1 MPTLLNRRG
10 LMFVLSS
17 PSGAGKTT
25 LSHRLMEAEKDI
37 EMSVSVTTRVPRH
50 GENDHVD
57 YHFISKPEF
66 QRRAAANELLE
77 WAEVFGNDY
86 GTPRQPVEAALAGGR
101 DVLFDIDWQGTRQ
114 LKSSSAPD
122 LVTVFILPPSAAALR
137 DRLMKRA
144 TDSADVV
151 GARMAKAASEISHWD
166 EYDYIIVN
174 DDLDASLAAIRAILQ
189 AERLK
194 RQRRLKGLTGLV
206 ERLDAQLAKMS
217 AKP

>member
-1 MPTLLNRRG
+1 MPTVLARRG

-25 LSHRLMEAEKDI
+25 LSHMLLEAESGID
-37 EMSVSVTTRVPRH
+37 MSVSVTTRTPRA
-50 GENDHVD
+50 GETDHVD
-57 YHFISKPEF
+57 YHFLAVAEF
-66 QRRAAANELLE
+66 QSQVSAGSLLE
-77 WAEVFGNDY
+77 WAEVFGNRY
-86 GTPRQPVEAALAGGR
+86 GTPREPVERALAAGR

-114 LKSSSAPD
+114 LKTACPDD

-137 DRLMKRA
+137 ERLLKRA
-144 TDSADVV
+144 QDSPEVV
-151 GARMAKAASEISHWD
+151 RGRMGKAASEISHWG

-174 DDLDASLAAIRAILQ
+174 DDLAASLASVRSILI

-194 RQRRLKGLTGLV
+194 RARRHHALTGLV
-206 ERLDAQLAKMS
+206 ERLDHELAAFA